1 MYFSLIDVQA
11 NLPETSLF
19 FVCSNGFGEHLFQ
32 TFIVTGMYTFA
43 LLANSLVC
51 IARTRYA
58 WKLDEM
64 RPRVSHR
71 NSSLYEISKC
81 LFPVFYI
88 LPAFYLCHELGGQK
102 IRMNWVKHIFLYKKL
117 HFWSSIS
124 NYRLKNSKCGRVKP
138 RSDIP

>member
-1 MYFSLIDVQA
+1 MILKANVKYSRIATGPTKNSTTNLALI
-11 NLPETSLF
+11 LSP
-19 FVCSNGFGEHLFQ
+19 
-32 TFIVTGMYTFA
+32 

>member
-1 MYFSLIDVQA
+1 MILKANVKYSRMATGPTKISTTNLALI
-11 NLPETSLF
+11 LSP
-19 FVCSNGFGEHLFQ
+19 
-32 TFIVTGMYTFA
+32 

-81 LFPVFYI
+81 LPISSLLHITSI
-88 LPAFYLCHELGGQK
+88 LSLPRTRRPKNQNELG
-102 IRMNWVKHIFLYKKL
+102 
-117 HFWSSIS
+117 
-124 NYRLKNSKCGRVKP
+124 
-138 RSDIP
+138 